1 MGLYCMHAFSD
12 KINLSFKLSKLWA
25 FFPSVTYNCFI
36 YRGHWKLFRNETKKK
51 RKCVLLDLVDYLPEQ
66 GPNVTF
72 NLECVFQLPRF
83 FLFCF
88 CSLKCTN
95 NLALF

>member
-1 MGLYCMHAFSD
+1 MLVLT
-12 KINLSFKLSKLWA
+12 KKKLIA
-25 FFPSVTYNCFI
+25 QAGQTMDFFPSVTYYCFI
-36 YRGHWKLFRNETKKK
+36 YGGQGKHLEMKRSKKE
-51 RKCVLLDLVDYLPEQ
+51 KCVLLDLVDYLPEQ

-72 NLECVFQLPRF
+72 NLECVLQLPRF

-95 NLALF
+95 NLALYT